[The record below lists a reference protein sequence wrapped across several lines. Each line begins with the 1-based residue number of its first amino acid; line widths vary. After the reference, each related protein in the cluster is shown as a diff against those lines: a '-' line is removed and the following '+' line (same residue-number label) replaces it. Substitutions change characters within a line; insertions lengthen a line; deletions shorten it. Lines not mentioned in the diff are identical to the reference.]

1 MSKIKSRKIKKVK
14 IKSRKIS
21 KKIVKLKTKN
31 KAIKNIKAKHK
42 YVKYAKPTSHVSTAK
57 MSQVLKP
64 QIVVG
69 TNKIELIKEEIQQP
83 LKRRRGRPRSAFSEA
98 NKMEFEQSMK
108 ASNIKR
114 CPSCGSSDIIFD
126 NEKGEEICNKC
137 GLILEENIIDPGQ
150 EWRAF
155 DSDQINSR
163 ARTGG
168 PIKFAKPN
176 RGLVTE
182 IDLYNKDIRGVRIPS
197 KRQAQLYRMR
207 KWHKRASITNS
218 SERNYLIALPEL
230 NRVASYLGLPDNIR
244 ESAAL
249 LYRKCVQ
256 NNLIRGRPI
265 ETVVEAVI
273 YASCRSAGIPRTLN
287 EIASISGVSKKEI
300 GRAYRIISNSLN
312 LRIPLTDPI
321 SYVPRYVAALK
332 LSGEAQE
339 KSVQLLKQ
347 AVKKGLISGRSPTGV
362 SAAAVYIAGAMAGER
377 RTQKEVADVAGVTEV
392 TIRNRYRELKEQ
404 LNLDV
409 NL

>member
-1 MSKIKSRKIKKVK
+1 MPKA
-14 IKSRKIS
+14 IS
-21 KKIVKLKTKN
+21 KKI
-31 KAIKNIKAKHK
+31 KNIKTKSKTKQTPTPKAKAK
-42 YVKYAKPTSHVSTAK
+42 EAVKQTVSTKEDQRAK
-57 MSQVLKP
+57 SH
-64 QIVVG
+64 IVVAE
-69 TNKIELIKEEIQQP
+69 NKIELINDQGDQQST
-83 LKRRRGRPRSAFSEA
+83 KRRRGRPRSAFSEA
-98 NKMEFEQSMK
+98 NKIEFEQSMK
-108 ASNIKR
+108 ASNVRR

-155 DSDQINSR
+155 DSDQMNSR

-256 NNLIRGRPI
+256 GNLIRGRPI

-300 GRAYRIISNSLN
+300 GRAYRIISNALD
-312 LRIPLTDPI
+312 LKIPLTDPI
-321 SYVPRYVAALK
+321 SYVPRYIAALK

>member
-1 MSKIKSRKIKKVK
+1 MAKSKSAKKSKPVKK
-14 IKSRKIS
+14 
-21 KKIVKLKTKN
+21 
-31 KAIKNIKAKHK
+31 AQAKRSESAP
-42 YVKYAKPTSHVSTAK
+42 VAKR
-57 MSQVLKP
+57 
-64 QIVVG
+64 IVVSG
-69 TNKIELIKEEIQQP
+69 SKLSIESP
-83 LKRRRGRPRSAFSEA
+83 MKRGRGRPRSMIAGA
-98 NKMEFEQSMK
+98 MEMPHHPSLQLSAGEPAEQRTPSTK
-108 ASNIKR
+108 TYERTSK
-114 CPSCGSSDIIFD
+114 CPSCSSTDLIFD
-126 NEKGEEICNKC
+126 NERGELVCNSC
-137 GLILEENIIDPGQ
+137 GLVIEENVTDTGP

-155 DSDQINSR
+155 DADQRNSR
-163 ARTGG
+163 ARTGA
-168 PIKFAKPN
+168 PIKYTKPN

-207 KWHKRASITNS
+207 KWHKRASIASS

-265 ETVVEAVI
+265 ETVVQAVI
-273 YASCRSAGIPRTLN
+273 YASCRAAGMPRTLD
-287 EIASISGVSKKEI
+287 EISSISGLPKKEI
-300 GRAYRIISNSLN
+300 GRAYRVISHELG
-312 LRIPLTDPI
+312 LKIPLTDPI
-321 SYVPRYVAALK
+321 AYVPRYINALK

-339 KSVQLLKQ
+339 KSIELLKD
-347 AVKKGLISGRSPTGV
+347 AMKKGLVSGRSPTGV
-362 SAAAVYIAGAMAGER
+362 SAAAVYIAGALAGER

-404 LNLDV
+404 LNIDV